1 MNTLHKSIVGAV
13 ILGLLMIGADVL
25 LPKMQAQ
32 AGPVVLTATTL
43 SAAQTLTAT
52 TVRITTSTGV
62 TNSSGSISAPT
73 SSSGAWVI
81 YVDRE
86 AERVTGGVA
95 PNWTVQR
102 GWASTARAPH
112 ANSAKVWFGLE
123 GQFQS
128 SDPPMGACT
137 SPVAFVPWIN
147 VLTGNAALCISSAWV
162 WTNPIP
168 ITYNSNPG
176 QTSITP

>member
-13 ILGLLMIGADVL
+13 ILGLLMFGVDVL

-62 TNSSGSISAPT
+62 TNSSGSIAAP
-73 SSSGAWVI
+73 SSSTGSWVI

-86 AERVTGGVA
+86 AECVISGVA
-95 PNWTVQR
+95 PNWNVRR
-102 GWASTARAPH
+102 GCSNTARAPH

-147 VLTGNAALCISSAWV
+147 TVTGNSALCISSAWA
-162 WTNPIP
+162 WTNPTP
-168 ITYNSNPG
+168 ITYNSNAG
-176 QTSITP
+176 QTSLTP